1 MCGIVGYLGPSK
13 AAPVLLSELK
23 CLEYRGYDSAGVAVI
38 EDGKLAVMKAAG
50 KLANLETLLND
61 KRPGATVGIGHT
73 RWATHGVPN
82 DQNAHPHMDCT
93 SELAI
98 VHNGIIENFQE
109 LREELMAKGHPFM
122 SETDTEVVAH
132 LIEEEL
138 KQKKDLLAAIKG
150 AVNKLKGAYALGIV
164 SQKHPDKI
172 YAVNHH
178 YSLAVGLGDKE
189 SFLASDSVAVCQYT
203 NKVLRLEQS
212 EIAEITTSG
221 AKLFSFEGT
230 EVSRSAISV
239 DSMPYVIDKKG
250 HKHFLLKEIH
260 EQPLVLRKTLS
271 KYLSSPKHPVNLA
284 PEQAHAAGNGNGAG
298 YGVFLT
304 DKQIASIDRIRVVAC
319 GTAYHAGL
327 VGKYIFEE
335 LCGIPVDVEMASEI
349 RGRRSLVND
358 RTLTIAVSQSGE
370 TADTL
375 AAINEAKAS
384 GALTLGI
391 TNRPDSQLA
400 HTTPNLIVTE
410 CGIEVSVAATKTF
423 TAQLIAFYLLAIY
436 FAERK
441 KLLPPEKIVELKTTL
456 CQVPTLQEQVLSKE
470 SLVREQCLK
479 YADAHDMMFIGRGI
493 SYPVA
498 LEGALKLKELSY
510 IHASGYAA
518 GELKHGPI
526 AVLDSSVPV
535 IAVMPPGKVYE
546 KMLSNS
552 QEAKARNAQMIAV
565 VAEGDEQAAKTF
577 ETLFSVPSIDEFFSP
592 LITVLPLQLI
602 SYFIADYLGKD
613 VDQPRNL
620 AKSVTVE

>member
-1 MCGIVGYLGPSK
+1 MCGIVGYLGSEL
-13 AAPVLLSELK
+13 AAPVLLSELR

-38 EDGKLAVMKAAG
+38 EGGKLSVMKAAG
-50 KLANLETLLND
+50 KLSNLETLLED
-61 KRPGATVGIGHT
+61 KRPAAKVGIGHT
-73 RWATHGVPN
+73 RWATHGIPN
-82 DQNAHPHMDCT
+82 DQNAHPHTDCT
-93 SELAI
+93 GELAV
-98 VHNGIIENFQE
+98 VHNGIIENYQD
-109 LREELMAKGHPFM
+109 LRDKLMASGHKFE

-132 LIEEEL
+132 LIEDEM
-138 KQKKDLLAAIKG
+138 KKHGDLLKAIRG
-150 AVNKLKGAYALGIV
+150 AVNVLQGAYALGIV
-164 SQKHPDKI
+164 SQRQPDRI

-178 YSLAVGLGDKE
+178 YSLAVGLGKNE
-189 SFLASDSVAVCQYT
+189 SYLASDSVAVCQYT

-212 EIAEITTSG
+212 EIAEITTAG
-221 AKLFSFEGT
+221 ARLFSFDGV
-230 EVSRSAISV
+230 EVTRKPMDV
-239 DSMPYVIDKKG
+239 DSVPYVIDKKG

-271 KYLSSPKHPVNLA
+271 KYLHSPKMPVNFTYI
-284 PEQAHAAGNGNGAG
+284 HAGGNGNGAG
-298 YGVFLT
+298 YGVHLT
-304 DKQIASIDRIRVVAC
+304 VEDLKRIDRIMVVAC

-327 VGKYIFEE
+327 VGKHILEE
-335 LCGIPVDVEMASEI
+335 IVGIPVDVEMASET
-349 RGRRSLVND
+349 RAKRLLVDKN
-358 RTLTIAVSQSGE
+358 TLVIAVSQSGE

-375 AAINEAKAS
+375 AAINAAKKA
-384 GALTLGI
+384 GAITLGI

-423 TAQLIAFYLLAIY
+423 TAQLVTFYLLALY
-436 FAERK
+436 MAE
-441 KLLPPEKIVELKTTL
+441 KLELLSADRIAAMKTTL
-456 CQVPTLQEQVLSKE
+456 GSVPTLMEQILS
-470 SLVREQCLK
+470 RENDYREKSVK
-479 YADAHDMMFIGRGI
+479 YADAHDVMFIGRGA

-535 IAVMPPGKVYE
+535 ICMLMPGAVYDKT
-546 KMLSNS
+546 LSNA
-552 QEAKARNAQMIAV
+552 QEARARNAQMIAV
-565 VAEGDEQAAKTF
+565 AVDGDEQAPKTF
-577 ETLFSVPSIDEFFSP
+577 ETVFSIPRIDEFFSP
-592 LITVLPLQLI
+592 LLSVLPLQLL

>member
-1 MCGIVGYLGPSK
+1 MCGIVGYLGPGR

-38 EDGKLAVMKAAG
+38 ESGKLAVMKAAG
-50 KLANLETLLND
+50 KLANLENLLEVRKPEAN
-61 KRPGATVGIGHT
+61 VGIGHT
-73 RWATHGVPN
+73 RWATHGIPN
-82 DQNAHPHMDCT
+82 DQNAHPHTDCT

-98 VHNGIIENFQE
+98 VHNGIIENYQE
-109 LREELMAKGHPFM
+109 LRDSLIKAGHKFE

-138 KQKKDLLAAIKG
+138 KKTSELLEAIKG
-150 AVNKLKGAYALGIV
+150 AVNKLHGAYALGIV
-164 SQKHPDKI
+164 SQKHPDRI

-178 YSLAVGLGDKE
+178 YSLAVGLGDQE

-203 NKVLRLEQS
+203 NRVLRLEQS
-212 EIAEITTSG
+212 EIAEITSG
-221 AKLFSFEGT
+221 GARLFSFDGA
-230 EVSRSAISV
+230 EVKRNPINV

-271 KYLSSPKHPVNLA
+271 KYLHSPEKPVNFTYI
-284 PEQAHAAGNGNGAG
+284 HAGGNGNGAG
-298 YGVFLT
+298 YGVHLS
-304 DKQIASIDRIRVVAC
+304 DADVARINRIKIVAC
-319 GTAYHAGL
+319 GTAYHAGM
-327 VGKYIFEE
+327 VGKFIIEE
-335 LCGIPVDVEMASEI
+335 LVGIPVDVEMASES
-349 RGRRSLVND
+349 RARKRMLVDKDSLVV
-358 RTLTIAVSQSGE
+358 AVSQSGE

-375 AAINEAKAS
+375 AAINEAKKA
-384 GALTLGI
+384 GAITLGI

-400 HTTPNLIVTE
+400 HTTEHLIVTE

-423 TAQLIAFYLLAIY
+423 TCQLVTFYLLALY
-436 FAERK
+436 FAE
-441 KLLPPEKIVELKTTL
+441 KLGTLPAETIRQYKATL
-456 CQVPTLQEQVLSKE
+456 AAVPTLQEQVLA
-470 SLVREQCLK
+470 REQQYRQACLK

-526 AVLDSSVPV
+526 AVLDSRVPV
-535 IAVMPPGKVYE
+535 VALMVPGAVYE
-546 KMLSNS
+546 KTLSNA
-552 QEAKARNAQMIAV
+552 QEAKARNAKMIAIAV
-565 VAEGDEQAAKTF
+565 DGDEQAAKTC
-577 ETLFSVPSIDEFFSP
+577 ETVFSIPKIDEFFSP
-592 LITVLPLQLI
+592 LLSVIPLQLL